1 MVGNV
6 RTLVRCWLYAGSERL
21 VRYVEALGKS
31 VRNFSKTGGG
41 ISPACFG
48 VFSKVVCIYVA
59 PLTNG
64 RTKKLTLAQNGVFSA
79 RDRKS
84 TRGTGIGV
92 QVGSVSATRATPR
105 LEALLQQ

>member
-31 VRNFSKTGGG
+31 VRNFSKTLGG

-48 VFSKVVCIYVA
+48 VFSSKVVCICGA
-59 PLTNG
+59 LN
-64 RTKKLTLAQNGVFSA
+64 K
-79 RDRKS
+79 RKNKETDAGAERS
-84 TRGTGIGV
+84 I
-92 QVGSVSATRATPR
+92 
-105 LEALLQQ
+105 